1 MRQLYY
7 YLVFLLLI
15 ACAAPG
21 LNKKQTTIQPVNA
34 SNPLTVLAFGSCN
47 SQERDQPLWLPILKN
62 KPQLW
67 IWLGDN
73 IYGDTDD
80 MQVMAAKYQKQLAKP
95 NYRKLL
101 ATTPIIGTWD
111 DHDFGHDNAGKEYP
125 QKAESQRL
133 FWDFMQEPANSPRRQ
148 QDGVYNVHTYGPIGK
163 QVKIILLDSRTHR
176 DSLIKQDGHYV
187 PNINGDFLGETQWQW
202 LEQELQN
209 STAQFNIIGNG
220 IQVIQEDSGGEKWAN
235 FPAARKRLFD
245 LIARTKA
252 RGVILLSGD
261 RHVAELS
268 KISWPGI
275 DYPIYDLTSSGLTH
289 SLGGGLKEGM
299 PNQYRVGKLHDKLNF
314 GLIRFNWGKEKTTV
328 SLEIK
333 GRHNKSHQLVKIEY
347 LMALEANN
355 SKPASLTE

>member
-1 MRQLYY
+1 MRLFYC
-7 YLVFLLLI
+7 FLIALLI
-15 ACAAPG
+15 TACVSFSD
-21 LNKKQTTIQPVNA
+21 KQHSVIQPANDL
-34 SNPLTVLAFGSCN
+34 NPLTVLAFGSCN

-67 IWLGDN
+67 VWLGDN

-80 MQVMAAKYQKQLAKP
+80 MQVMAAKYQKQLAEP

-133 FWDFMQEPANSPRRQ
+133 FWDFMQEPVNSPLRQ
-148 QDGVYNVHTYGPIGK
+148 QDGVYNVHTYGPQGR

-176 DSLIKQDGHYV
+176 DSLIKQDGRYV
-187 PNINGDFLGETQWQW
+187 PNISGDLLGETQWQW
-202 LEQELQN
+202 LEKELKN

-220 IQVIQEDSGGEKWAN
+220 IQVIQEESGGEKWAN
-235 FPAARKRLFD
+235 FPTARKRFFD
-245 LIARTKA
+245 LIARTQA

-261 RHVAELS
+261 RHVAELA

-299 PNQYRVGKLHDKLNF
+299 PNRYRVGKVHDKLNF
-314 GLIRFNWGKEKTTV
+314 GLIRFNWGQKQTTV

-333 GRHNKSHQLVKIEY
+333 GRHNKSHQLVKVEY
-347 LMALEANN
+347 RNASASPHL
-355 SKPASLTE
+355 KPGSITE